1 MTEVRREESWIIA
14 YVLGL
19 AASAPSAGDDGRALH
34 VARLRAAVDDDHDLL
49 VRTRQHLRQDPPA
62 DPALARDADRLLTA
76 AITPDEQPAAAA
88 GPPFRPGDS
97 VLVASHGRQRPAQ
110 VVAVVETGA
119 LDPQRRWR
127 ILYRWDNEDDASGP
141 PVHCDDDG
149 RGDLIAPAPPVTE
162 EQDDSSLEAAS

>member
-34 VARLRAAVDDDHDLL
+34 VARLRAAVDDDLGLL
-49 VRTRQHLRQDPPA
+49 ERTRQHLRQDPPA

-76 AITPDEQPAAAA
+76 ALAPEEAPAAAS
-88 GPPFRPGDS
+88 GPPLRPGDE
-97 VLVASHGRQRPAQ
+97 VLITADGHQRRAR
-110 VVAVVETGA
+110 VIAVVETGA

-127 ILYRWDNEDDASGP
+127 ILYRWEDEDNGAGP

-149 RGDLIAPAPPVTE
+149 CGELIAPAAPMLE
-162 EQDDSSLEAAS
+162 DLDDSSLEAAS